1 MRIFTLFCWL
11 YSTNNCPSAQGE
23 EFQGDTGRKWHSL
36 HPVSEE
42 FSSWVH
48 RLFWHKEASMQRLP
62 NLNIWCVFL
71 WGDTFQLVDE
81 TECRQESSRRKECW
95 KSGEKEW
102 KWFLVPLRVSF
113 CWEVN
118 FCHIKKSKPKSLF
131 SLYPTPHSFSTQSPC
146 PSSFIAVAADR
157 HKTSQGFLADGSVLG
172 LLTTIRK
179 GQDDGLQGATDPV
192 KEKSQVRL
200 KKMNGPYSGERSGL
214 NKNRN

>member
-11 YSTNNCPSAQGE
+11 YSTIVLVLRERSFKVTRVGSDTVCIRSLKSFLPESVACSGIRKLVCQG
-23 EFQGDTGRKWHSL
+23 
-36 HPVSEE
+36 
-42 FSSWVH
+42 
-48 RLFWHKEASMQRLP
+48 LP
-62 NLNIWCVFL
+62 NLNILCVFL

-81 TECRQESSRRKECW
+81 TERRQESSRRKECW

-102 KWFLVPLRVSF
+102 KWFLVPLHVSF

-118 FCHIKKSKPKSLF
+118 FCYIKKSKPKSLF
-131 SLYPTPHSFSTQSPC
+131 SPYPTPHSFSTQSPC
-146 PSSFIAVAADR
+146 PSSFTAVAADR

>member
-11 YSTNNCPSAQGE
+11 YSTIVLVLRERNFKVTRVGS
-23 EFQGDTGRKWHSL
+23 DTVCIRSPKSFLPESVACSGIRKLVCQW
-36 HPVSEE
+36 
-42 FSSWVH
+42 
-48 RLFWHKEASMQRLP
+48 LP
-62 NLNIWCVFL
+62 NLNIWCIFL

-81 TECRQESSRRKECW
+81 TERRQESSRRKECW

-113 CWEVN
+113 CCEVN

-131 SLYPTPHSFSTQSPC
+131 FLYPTPHSFSTQSPC
-146 PSSFIAVAADR
+146 PSSFIAVAVDR
-157 HKTSQGFLADGSVLG
+157 HKTSQGFLANGSVLG

-192 KEKSQVRL
+192 
-200 KKMNGPYSGERSGL
+200 
-214 NKNRN
+214 